1 MSRELPEFPNLD
13 HLKEAGKGPP
23 SRAAAALPPEPN
35 SLRPSNIGCPRVRV
49 CQLGGAEGPR
59 RLTATLLSRF
69 PADATL
75 RAFDGAASHTG
86 PQFGRYNAKARQA
99 LFFSRYEAALHG
111 SPRIEPEHVLL
122 GLIHRHN
129 EAARREGKDLP
140 GRIFERSQLSVE
152 TVRNEVEASLQ
163 GSPVVRSR
171 EESAI
176 GALEAHG
183 VPFSSDTKA
192 LFMTVWCPD
201 SRSVESNCG
210 IPRAEVRQTG
220 AEERPEVSV
229 DRQRAARTRALS
241 FAKQSSM
248 GLRSGL

>member
-1 MSRELPEFPNLD
+1 MVAREYGFASWAELKAHVDSLPRF
-13 HLKEAGKGPP
+13 
-23 SRAAAALPPEPN
+23 SAA
-35 SLRPSNIGCPRVRV
+35 S
-49 CQLGGAEGPR
+49 
-59 RLTATLLSRF
+59 

-183 VPFSSDTKA
+183 VPFSSDTKRVLQYTA
-192 LFMTVWCPD
+192 EEADRLRHSDIGTPHLLLGLL
-201 SRSVESNCG
+201 SVEDSVPASILTEKG
-210 IPRAEVRQTG
+210 MRLHKVRDDVVHLLN
-220 AEERPEVSV
+220 EEPI
-229 DRQRAARTRALS
+229 
-241 FAKQSSM
+241 
-248 GLRSGL
+248 

>member
-1 MSRELPEFPNLD
+1 MVAREYGFASWAE
-13 HLKEAGKGPP
+13 LKAHVESQPRF
-23 SRAAAALPPEPN
+23 SAA
-35 SLRPSNIGCPRVRV
+35 S
-49 CQLGGAEGPR
+49 
-59 RLTATLLSRF
+59 

-75 RAFDGAASHTG
+75 RARDGAASHTG

-171 EESAI
+171 EESTI
-176 GALEAHG
+176 GALEAHE
-183 VPFSSDTKA
+183 VPFSSDTKRVLQHTA
-192 LFMTVWCPD
+192 EEADRLRHSDIGTPHLLLGLL
-201 SRSVESNCG
+201 SVEDSVPASILTEKG
-210 IPRAEVRQTG
+210 MRLHKVRDDVVHLLN
-220 AEERPEVSV
+220 EEPI
-229 DRQRAARTRALS
+229 
-241 FAKQSSM
+241 
-248 GLRSGL
+248 